1 MSFLFLPL
9 EVLQHIAVCVGTAH
23 RPSLYAFSLTS
34 KACHRAATI
43 LVFQQIIITVHDR
56 KILRCDV
63 DRLIESLSRTDS
75 FRHIQSITIKG
86 ALRPNV
92 EKQEGYGPQ
101 PPYVAITGLDEVLVN
116 EEPYSYH
123 GLYTVYD
130 ESVIERSSE
139 EDMAWAPVVNLL
151 QAQIHL
157 KDLVYDCQSQFPPS
171 LLRALH
177 EQHPQCRL
185 HHLTFR
191 FRTLLWDVPYSYEM
205 ELATSPSLYRVKL
218 ACALRDTDRDDDFN
232 LEAMMELTA
241 GLATNLKEVIVLNLL
256 PGRSLKSVR
265 PRGSWHG
272 LPGFTGGKLGSL
284 KSLSLKGYSRLNSPI
299 MLQNWARC
307 TDFACLE
314 HLTLGGSYDA
324 KHSGLT
330 GETMEWVAQN
340 HFFPKVKT
348 LSVYLNRDSNDQERL
363 NYGDYAV
370 SFFQAFEYLEELS
383 IEGPIDSK
391 ILDNV
396 LFRHGQTLKKL
407 SLHPFEERYANSNES
422 ELLDTPFEFTKD
434 HFLQIEVQCPVLEEL
449 TIPVKRNVSSV
460 SETEMYRCFGRMK
473 NLRSLFLILDCSNWR
488 VTQNSTYNIK
498 FDEED
503 QKTLIDNEC
512 PFLTR
517 GVVKETFINCAVD
530 EALARAIWKIIS
542 QNKTGRR
549 LERLKL
555 WPEEGN
561 VFGIYGT
568 GLPFTFSEMIKNMT
582 RSWIFERD
590 PREDEEELFTVR
602 ELRQHK
608 RRNSD
613 ELAVGYLACI
623 HDPEIS
629 EIFRSIWPPK
639 KDGYDWRDDWSSFPL
654 QV

>member
-151 QAQIHL
+151 QAKIHL
-157 KDLVYDCQSQFPPS
+157 KVLVYDCQSQFPPS

-218 ACALRDTDRDDDFN
+218 TCALRDTDRDDDFN

-407 SLHPFEERYANSNES
+407 SLHPFEE
-422 ELLDTPFEFTKD
+422 
-434 HFLQIEVQCPVLEEL
+434 
-449 TIPVKRNVSSV
+449 
-460 SETEMYRCFGRMK
+460 
-473 NLRSLFLILDCSNWR
+473 
-488 VTQNSTYNIK
+488 STYNLK

-542 QNKTGRR
+542 QDKTGRR

-629 EIFRSIWPPK
+629 EIFRSTWPLK
-639 KDGYDWRDDWSSFPL
+639 RRL
-654 QV
+654 